1 MPCSRFA
8 VAIMLASGQI
18 MWDRLL
24 VDCNIATLEER
35 PGNPLGIVENGAIGI
50 ADGKIVRVGKRTE
63 LAGFRAK
70 KVDALG
76 GAWVTP
82 GLVDCHTHL
91 VFGGTRA
98 DEHAM
103 RRAGA
108 SYEQIA
114 EAGGGIASTV
124 KRTAAASN
132 EQLLGQSRHRLH
144 ALMRGG
150 CTTVEIKS
158 GYGLDPKS
166 ELRLLTIAS
175 ELGEGEA
182 VRVVPTLLALHA
194 LPADQR
200 DRRAHY
206 VSEIVD
212 KLIPAAAKQG
222 IATSVDAFCENIAF
236 TPEET
241 ERLFKAAAHHGMRVR
256 LHAEQLS
263 NQNGAALAAQ
273 YRALSADHLEH
284 LDEAG
289 AKAMASAG
297 TVAVLL
303 PGAYYAL
310 QEKKKPP
317 VALLRKHKVPI
328 AIATDC
334 NPGTSPL
341 LTPTVAMN
349 MACTMFGLT
358 PEEALAGMT
367 VNAARA
373 LGLAHSIGS
382 IAAGKHA
389 DLCVWR
395 IENLSELGYWIGLPG
410 PERRIFAGQDA

>member
-1 MPCSRFA
+1 
-8 VAIMLASGQI
+8 

-24 VDCNIATLEER
+24 VDCNIATFEES
-35 PGNPLGIVENGAIGI
+35 PCNPLGLIENGAIGI
-50 ADGKIVRVGKRTE
+50 AEGKIVRVGKRTE
-63 LAGFRAK
+63 LAGFRARQ
-70 KVDALG
+70 VDALG

-82 GLVDCHTHL
+82 GLIDCHTHL

-98 DEHAM
+98 DERAM

-108 SYEQIA
+108 SYEEIA

-124 KRTAAASN
+124 KKTAAASD
-132 EQLLGQSRHRLH
+132 EQLLDQSRRRLH

-150 CTTVEIKS
+150 CTTVEVKS
-158 GYGLDPKS
+158 GYGLDEKS
-166 ELRLLTIAS
+166 ELRLL
-175 ELGEGEA
+175 ELAKQLGNGEA
-182 VRVVPTLLALHA
+182 VQIVPTLLALHA
-194 LPADQR
+194 LPSDQR

-206 VSEIVD
+206 VGEIVD

-222 IATSVDAFCENIAF
+222 LATSVDAFCETIAF
-236 TPEET
+236 TPDEV
-241 ERLFKAAAHHGMRVR
+241 ERLFKAAAHHGLRVR

-263 NQNGAALAAQ
+263 NQHGAALAAE

-289 AKAMASAG
+289 AKAMAAAG

-317 VALLRKHKVPI
+317 VALLRRHKVPI

-341 LTPTVAMN
+341 LSPTLAMN
-349 MACTMFGLT
+349 MACTLFGLT
-358 PEEALAGMT
+358 PEEAIAGMT
-367 VNAARA
+367 INAARA
-373 LGLAHSIGS
+373 LGLAHAVGS
-382 IAAGKHA
+382 IAAGKQA
-389 DLCVWR
+389 DLCAWR
-395 IENLSELGYWIGLPG
+395 IETLAELGYWVGLPG
-410 PERRIFAGQDA
+410 PERRIFNGADS

>member
-1 MPCSRFA
+1 
-8 VAIMLASGQI
+8 

-24 VDCNIATLEER
+24 VDCNIATFESA
-35 PGNPLGIVENGAIGI
+35 PGNPLGLIKNGAIGI
-50 ADGKIVRVGKRTE
+50 SEGRIVRAGKRTE
-63 LAGFRAK
+63 LAGYRAQQ
-70 KVDALG
+70 VDALG

-82 GLVDCHTHL
+82 GLIDCHTHL
-91 VFGGTRA
+91 LFGGTRA

-108 SYEQIA
+108 SYEEIA
-114 EAGGGIASTV
+114 KAGGGIASTV
-124 KRTAAASN
+124 ARTAAASDADV
-132 EQLLGQSRHRLH
+132 LAQSRRRLH

-150 CTTVEIKS
+150 CTTIEIKS
-158 GYGLDPKS
+158 GYGLDTDS
-166 ELRLLTIAS
+166 ELRLLRLIA
-175 ELGEGEA
+175 ELGKGEP

-200 DRRAHY
+200 DRRANY
-206 VSEIVD
+206 VSDIID
-212 KLIPAAAKQG
+212 KLIPQAAKAKL
-222 IATSVDAFCENIAF
+222 ATSVDGFCETIAF
-236 TPEET
+236 TPEEI
-241 ERLFKAAAHHGMRVR
+241 ERLFKAAGRYGLPVK

-263 NQNGAALAAQ
+263 DQKGAALASQ

-303 PGAYYAL
+303 PGAFYAL
-310 QEKKKPP
+310 QEERKPP

-341 LTPTVAMN
+341 LSPTLAMN
-349 MACTMFGLT
+349 MACTLFGLT
-358 PEEALAGMT
+358 PEEAVAGMT
-367 VNAARA
+367 INAARA
-373 LGLAHSIGS
+373 LGIAREAGS
-382 IAAGKHA
+382 IAPGKAA
-389 DLCVWR
+389 DLCVWQ
-395 IENLSELGYWIGLPG
+395 IETLAELGYWVGLPG
-410 PERRIFAGQDA
+410 PERRIYGGIDA

>member
-1 MPCSRFA
+1 
-8 VAIMLASGQI
+8 

-24 VDCNIATLEER
+24 VDCNIATFEDR
-35 PGNPLGIVENGAIGI
+35 PSNPLGLIENGAIAI
-50 ADGKIVRVGKRTE
+50 AEGKILRVGKRTE

-70 KVDALG
+70 SVDALG

-82 GLVDCHTHL
+82 GLIDCHTHL

-108 SYEQIA
+108 SYEEIA
-114 EAGGGIASTV
+114 KAGGGIASTV
-124 KRTAAASN
+124 KRTAAASD
-132 EQLLGQSRHRLH
+132 EQLLEQSRRRLH

-150 CTTVEIKS
+150 CTTVEVKS
-158 GYGLDPKS
+158 GYGLDTKS
-166 ELRLLTIAS
+166 ELRLLKIAN
-175 ELGEGEA
+175 ELGEAEA
-182 VRVVPTLLALHA
+182 VRIVPTLLALHA
-194 LPADQR
+194 IPADQA

-206 VSEIVD
+206 VGEIVD

-222 IATSVDAFCENIAF
+222 IATSVDAFCDTIAF
-236 TPEET
+236 TPQEV
-241 ERLFKAAAHHGMRVR
+241 ERLFKAAAHHGLRVR

-263 NQNGAALAAQ
+263 NQQGAALAAQ

-289 AKAMASAG
+289 AKAMAAAG

-303 PGAYYAL
+303 PGAFYAL

-334 NPGTSPL
+334 NPGTSPML
-341 LTPTVAMN
+341 SPTLVMN
-349 MACTMFGLT
+349 MACTLFGLT
-358 PEEALAGMT
+358 PEEAIAGMT
-367 VNAARA
+367 INAARA
-373 LGLAHSIGS
+373 LGLAHSVGI
-382 IAAGKHA
+382 IATGKQA
-389 DLCVWR
+389 DLSVWNV
-395 IENLSELGYWIGLPG
+395 EGLAELGYWVGLPG
-410 PERRIFAGQDA
+410 PERRIYAGNDA

>member
-1 MPCSRFA
+1 
-8 VAIMLASGQI
+8 

-24 VDCNIATLEER
+24 VDCNIATFDEA
-35 PGNPLGIVENGAIGI
+35 PGNPLGVVENGAIAI
-50 ADGKIVRVGKRTE
+50 ADGKILRVGKRTE
-63 LAGFRAK
+63 LAGFRARE
-70 KVDALG
+70 VVALG

-82 GLVDCHTHL
+82 GLVDCHTHII
-91 VFGGTRA
+91 FGGTRA

-124 KRTAAASN
+124 RRTAAASDD
-132 EQLLGQSRHRLH
+132 ELLDESRRRLH
-144 ALMRGG
+144 ALMQGG
-150 CTTVEIKS
+150 CTTIEVKS
-158 GYGLDPKS
+158 GYGLDPRS
-166 ELRLLTIAS
+166 ELRLLKIAR

-182 VRVVPTLLALHA
+182 VRIVPTLLALHA
-194 LPADQR
+194 LPPDQR

-206 VSEIVD
+206 VTEIID
-212 KLIPAAAKQG
+212 KLIPAAAEQG
-222 IATSVDAFCENIAF
+222 LATSVDAFCETIAF
-236 TPEET
+236 TPDEV
-241 ERLFKAAAHHGMRVR
+241 ERVFKAAAHHGLRVR

-263 NQNGAALAAQ
+263 NQRGSELAAR
-273 YRALSADHLEH
+273 YRALSSDHLEH
-284 LDEAG
+284 LDETG
-289 AKAMASAG
+289 AKALAAAG

-317 VALLRKHKVPI
+317 VQLLRKHKVPI
-328 AIATDC
+328 AVATDC

-341 LTPTVAMN
+341 LSPTLAMN
-349 MACTMFGLT
+349 MACTLFGLA

-367 VNAARA
+367 INAARA
-373 LGLAHSIGS
+373 LGLAHAVGT
-382 IAAGKHA
+382 IAAGKQA

-395 IENLSELGYWIGLPG
+395 IETLAELGYWIGLPG
-410 PERRIFAGQDA
+410 PERRIFSGRDA

>member
-1 MPCSRFA
+1 
-8 VAIMLASGQI
+8 

-24 VDCNIATLEER
+24 VDCNIATLE
-35 PGNPLGIVENGAIGI
+35 GNGLGVIENGAVGI

-63 LAGFRAK
+63 LAGYRAK
-70 KVDALG
+70 QVDALS

-91 VFGGTRA
+91 IFGGNRA

-108 SYEQIA
+108 SYEAIA
-114 EAGGGIASTV
+114 KAGGGIASTV
-124 KRTAAASN
+124 AKTTAASD
-132 EQLLGQSRHRLH
+132 EELLDQSRARLR

-150 CTTVEIKS
+150 CTTVEVKS
-158 GYGLDPKS
+158 GYGLDTNS
-166 ELRLLTIAS
+166 ELRLLKLAN
-175 ELGEGEA
+175 ELGQGEA

-212 KLIPAAAKQG
+212 KLIPRAAKAKL
-222 IATSVDAFCENIAF
+222 ATSVDAFCETIAF
-236 TPEET
+236 TPEEVD
-241 ERLFKAAAHHGMRVR
+241 RVFKAAAEHGLRVK

-263 NQNGAALAAQ
+263 NQHGAALAAEH
-273 YRALSADHLEH
+273 RALSADHLEH
-284 LDEAG
+284 LDESG
-289 AKAMASAG
+289 AKAMAEAG

-303 PGAYYAL
+303 PGAFYAL
-310 QEKKKPP
+310 QEDRKPP
-317 VALLRKHKVPI
+317 VNLLREHKVRI

-341 LTPTVAMN
+341 LSPTLAMN
-349 MACTMFGLT
+349 MACTLFGLT

-367 VNAARA
+367 VNAAHA
-373 LGLAHSIGS
+373 LGLDKEIGS
-382 IAAGKHA
+382 IAPGKAA

-395 IENLSELGYWIGLPG
+395 IESLAELGYWIGLPG
-410 PERRIFAGQDA
+410 PERRIFKGVDS

>member
-1 MPCSRFA
+1 
-8 VAIMLASGQI
+8 

-24 VDCNIATLEER
+24 VDCRIASFEGTL
-35 PGNPLGIVENGAIGI
+35 GNPLGLVENGAIGI

-63 LAGFRAK
+63 LAGFRARE
-70 KVDALG
+70 VVALG

-82 GLVDCHTHL
+82 GLIDCHTHL

-103 RRAGA
+103 RRTGA
-108 SYEQIA
+108 SYEEIA
-114 EAGGGIASTV
+114 KAGGGIASTV
-124 KRTAAASN
+124 KRTAAASD
-132 EQLLGQSRHRLH
+132 EELLEQSRRRLH

-150 CTTVEIKS
+150 CTTVEVKS
-158 GYGLDPKS
+158 GYGLDPEN
-166 ELRLLTIAS
+166 ELRLMSIIG

-182 VRVVPTLLALHA
+182 VRIVRTLLALHA
-194 LPADQR
+194 LPAGQR

-206 VSEIVD
+206 VGEIVD

-222 IATSVDAFCENIAF
+222 IATSVDAFCEGIAF
-236 TPEET
+236 TAEEV
-241 ERLFKAAAHHGMRVR
+241 ERLFKAAAHHGLPVR

-263 NQNGAALAAQ
+263 NSHGAALAAK

-284 LDEAG
+284 LDEPG

-303 PGAYYAL
+303 PGAFYAL
-310 QEKKKPP
+310 QEEKKPP
-317 VALLRKHKVPI
+317 VELLRKHKVPI

-341 LTPTVAMN
+341 LSPTLAIN
-349 MACTMFGLT
+349 MACTLFGLT
-358 PEEALAGMT
+358 PEEAIAGMT

-382 IAAGKHA
+382 IAAGKQA

-395 IENLSELGYWIGLPG
+395 IESLSELGYWIGLPG
-410 PERRIFAGQDA
+410 PERRIFGGTDT

>member
-1 MPCSRFA
+1 
-8 VAIMLASGQI
+8 

-24 VDCNIATLEER
+24 VDCNIATFEES
-35 PGNPLGIVENGAIGI
+35 PGNPLGLIENGAIGI
-50 ADGKIVRVGKRTE
+50 AEGKIVRVGKRTE

-70 KVDALG
+70 QVDALG

-82 GLVDCHTHL
+82 GLIDCHTHL

-108 SYEQIA
+108 SYEEIA
-114 EAGGGIASTV
+114 SAGGGIASTV
-124 KRTAAASN
+124 KRTAAASD
-132 EQLLGQSRHRLH
+132 EELREQSRRRLH

-166 ELRLLTIAS
+166 ELRLLKIAC

-182 VRVVPTLLALHA
+182 VRIVPTLLALHA
-194 LPADQR
+194 LPSGQS

-206 VSEIVD
+206 VGEIVD

-222 IATSVDAFCENIAF
+222 LATSVDAFCETIAF
-236 TPEET
+236 TPEEV
-241 ERLFKAAAHHGMRVR
+241 ERVFKAAAHHGLRVR
-256 LHAEQLS
+256 LHGEQLS
-263 NQNGAALAAQ
+263 NQHGAALAAH

-289 AKAMASAG
+289 AKAMAAAG

-341 LTPTVAMN
+341 LSPTLAMN
-349 MACTMFGLT
+349 MACTLFGLT
-358 PEEALAGMT
+358 PEEALTGMT
-367 VNAARA
+367 INAARG
-373 LGLAHSIGS
+373 LGLAHAVGS
-382 IAAGKHA
+382 IAAGKQA
-389 DLCVWR
+389 DLCAWR
-395 IENLSELGYWIGLPG
+395 IESLAELGYWVGLPG
-410 PERRIFAGQDA
+410 PERRIFAGADS

>member
-1 MPCSRFA
+1 
-8 VAIMLASGQI
+8 

-24 VDCNIATLEER
+24 VDCKIATFDETK
-35 PGNPLGIVENGAIGI
+35 GALGVIEDGAIGI

-63 LAGFRAK
+63 LAGFRAQ

-82 GLVDCHTHL
+82 GLIDCHTHL
-91 VFGGTRA
+91 LFGGTRA

-108 SYEQIA
+108 TYEEIA
-114 EAGGGIASTV
+114 KAGGGISSTV
-124 KRTAAASN
+124 ERTACATD
-132 EQLLGQSRHRLH
+132 EDLLDQSRRRLH

-150 CTTVEIKS
+150 CTTIEIKS

-166 ELRLLTIAS
+166 ELRLLGLAGR
-175 ELGEGEA
+175 LGEGEP
-182 VRVVPTLLALHA
+182 VRIVETLLALHA
-194 LPADQR
+194 LPVGQR

-206 VSEIVD
+206 IGEIID
-212 KLIPAAAKQG
+212 KLIPAAKEQG
-222 IATSVDAFCENIAF
+222 LATSVDAFCETIAF
-236 TPEET
+236 TPDEV
-241 ERLFKAAAHHGMRVR
+241 ERLFKAATHQGLRVR

-263 NQNGAALAAQ
+263 NQNGAALAAE
-273 YRALSADHLEH
+273 YRALSADHLEY

-289 AKAMASAG
+289 AKALAAAR

-303 PGAYYAL
+303 PGAFYAL

-341 LTPTVAMN
+341 LSPTLAMN
-349 MACTMFGLT
+349 MACTLFNLT
-358 PEEALAGMT
+358 PEEAVAGMT
-367 VNAARA
+367 INAARA
-373 LGLAHSIGS
+373 LGLAHLVGS
-382 IAAGKHA
+382 VATGKQA

-395 IENLSELGYWIGLPG
+395 VESLAELGYWVGLPG
-410 PERRIFAGQDA
+410 PERRIFGGKDA

>member
-1 MPCSRFA
+1 
-8 VAIMLASGQI
+8 

-24 VDCNIATLEER
+24 VDCNIVTFEEK
-35 PGNPLGIVENGAIGI
+35 PGNPLGVVENGAIAI
-50 ADGKIVRVGKRTE
+50 EAGKILRVGKRTE

-70 KVDALG
+70 SVDALG

-82 GLVDCHTHL
+82 GLIDCHTHL

-108 SYEQIA
+108 SYEEIA
-114 EAGGGIASTV
+114 NAGGGIASTV
-124 KRTAAASN
+124 KRTADASDT
-132 EQLLGQSRHRLH
+132 ELLDQSRRRLH
-144 ALMRGG
+144 ALMQGG
-150 CTTVEIKS
+150 CTTVEVKS
-158 GYGLDPKS
+158 GYGLDPQS
-166 ELRLLTIAS
+166 ELRLLKIAH
-175 ELGEGEA
+175 ELGQDEA
-182 VRVVPTLLALHA
+182 VRIVPTLLALHA
-194 LPADQR
+194 LPADQK

-206 VSEIVD
+206 IGEIID
-212 KLIPAAAKQG
+212 KLVPAAAKQG
-222 IATSVDAFCENIAF
+222 IATSVDAFCDTIAF
-236 TPEET
+236 TPDEV
-241 ERLFKAAAHHGMRVR
+241 ERLFKAAAHHGLRVR

-263 NQNGAALAAQ
+263 NQHGAALAAQ

-289 AKAMASAG
+289 AKAMAAAG

-310 QEKKKPP
+310 QEDKKPP
-317 VALLRKHKVPI
+317 VVLLRKHKVPI
-328 AIATDC
+328 AVATDC
-334 NPGTSPL
+334 NPGTSPML
-341 LTPTVAMN
+341 SPSLAMN
-349 MACTMFGLT
+349 MACTLFGLT

-367 VNAARA
+367 LNAARA

-382 IAAGKHA
+382 IATGKQA

-395 IENLSELGYWIGLPG
+395 IESLAELGYWIGLPG
-410 PERRIFAGQDA
+410 PERRIFNGVDS

>member
-1 MPCSRFA
+1 
-8 VAIMLASGQI
+8 

-24 VDCNIATLEER
+24 VDCRIATFEEM
-35 PGNPLGIVENGAIGI
+35 PGNPLGLIDNGALAI
-50 ADGKIVRVGKRTE
+50 ADGKILRVGKRTE

-70 KVDALG
+70 QVVALG

-82 GLVDCHTHL
+82 GLIDCHTHL

-108 SYEQIA
+108 TYEQIA
-114 EAGGGIASTV
+114 QAGGGIASTV
-124 KRTAAASN
+124 KRTAGTSDD
-132 EQLLGQSRHRLH
+132 ELLEQSRRRLH

-150 CTTVEIKS
+150 CATVEIKS

-166 ELRLLTIAS
+166 ELRLLKIAS
-175 ELGEGEA
+175 ELGDGEP
-182 VRVVPTLLALHA
+182 VRIVPTLLALHA
-194 LPADQR
+194 LPDDSK

-206 VSEIVD
+206 VSEIID
-212 KLIPAAAKQG
+212 KLVPEAAKQG
-222 IATSVDAFCENIAF
+222 IATSVDAFCEGMAF
-236 TPEET
+236 TPEEV
-241 ERLFKAAAHHGMRVR
+241 ERLFKAAAHHGLRVR

-263 NQNGAALAAQ
+263 NQHGAALAAQ

-284 LDEAG
+284 LDESG

-317 VALLRKHKVPI
+317 VALLRRHKVPI

-334 NPGTSPL
+334 NPGTSPML
-341 LTPTVAMN
+341 SPTLVMN
-349 MACTMFGLT
+349 MACTLFGLT
-358 PEEALAGMT
+358 PEEGLAGMT
-367 VNAARA
+367 INAARA

-382 IAAGKHA
+382 IAAGKQA
-389 DLCVWR
+389 DLAVWH
-395 IENLSELGYWIGLPG
+395 IESLAELGYWVGLPG
-410 PERRIFAGQDA
+410 PERRIFNGADA

>member
-1 MPCSRFA
+1 
-8 VAIMLASGQI
+8 

-24 VDCNIATLEER
+24 VDCNIATFEER
-35 PGNPLGIVENGAIGI
+35 PGNPLGLIENGAIAI
-50 ADGKIVRVGKRTE
+50 ADGKILRVGKRTE

-70 KVDALG
+70 TVDALG

-82 GLVDCHTHL
+82 GLIDCHTHL
-91 VFGGTRA
+91 VFGATRA

-108 SYEQIA
+108 TYEEIA

-124 KRTAAASN
+124 KWTAAASDD
-132 EQLLGQSRHRLH
+132 ELLRQSRRRLH

-166 ELRLLTIAS
+166 ELRLVKIANDLGDG
-175 ELGEGEA
+175 EL

-194 LPADQR
+194 IPVAQR
-200 DRRAHY
+200 DRRVHY
-206 VSEIVD
+206 VSEIID

-222 IATSVDAFCENIAF
+222 LATSVDAFCETIAF
-236 TPEET
+236 TPEEI
-241 ERLFKAAAHHGMRVR
+241 ERLFKAAAHHGLRIR

-263 NQNGAALAAQ
+263 NQHGAALAAQ

-297 TVAVLL
+297 TIAVLL

-328 AIATDC
+328 AVATDC

-341 LTPTVAMN
+341 LSPTLAIS
-349 MACTMFGLT
+349 MACTLFGLT
-358 PEEALAGMT
+358 PEEGVAGMT
-367 VNAARA
+367 INAARA
-373 LGLAHSIGS
+373 LGLAHTVGS
-382 IAAGKHA
+382 IATGKQA

-395 IENLSELGYWIGLPG
+395 IESLAELGYWIGLPG
-410 PERRIFAGQDA
+410 PERRIFAGGDA

>member
-1 MPCSRFA
+1 
-8 VAIMLASGQI
+8 

-35 PGNPLGIVENGAIGI
+35 PGNPLGLIENGAIGI
-50 ADGKIVRVGKRTE
+50 QDGKIVRVGKRTE
-63 LAGFRAK
+63 LAGFRANA
-70 KVDALG
+70 VDALG
-76 GAWVTP
+76 RAWVTP
-82 GLVDCHTHL
+82 GLIDCHTHL

-108 SYEQIA
+108 SYEEIA
-114 EAGGGIASTV
+114 TAGGGIASTV
-124 KRTAAASN
+124 KRTAEASD
-132 EQLLGQSRHRLH
+132 EELFDQSRRRLH

-150 CTTVEIKS
+150 CTTVEVKS

-166 ELRLLTIAS
+166 ELRLLKIAQ

-194 LPADQR
+194 VPTDQQ

-206 VSEIVD
+206 VSEIID

-222 IATSVDAFCENIAF
+222 IATSVDAFCDTIAF
-236 TPEET
+236 TPDEV
-241 ERLFKAAAHHGMRVR
+241 ERLFKAAAHHGLRVR

-263 NQNGAALAAQ
+263 NQHGAALAAQ

-284 LDEAG
+284 LDEVG

-317 VALLRKHKVPI
+317 AALLRKHKVPI
-328 AIATDC
+328 AVATDC

-341 LTPTVAMN
+341 LSPTLAMN
-349 MACTMFGLT
+349 MACTLFGLT
-358 PEEALAGMT
+358 PEEAVAGMT
-367 VNAARA
+367 LNAARA
-373 LGLAHSIGS
+373 LGIAHSIGS
-382 IAAGKHA
+382 IAAGKQA
-389 DLCVWR
+389 DLCVWA
-395 IENLSELGYWIGLPG
+395 IESLAELGYWVGLPG
-410 PERRIFAGQDA
+410 PERRIFNGADA

>member
-1 MPCSRFA
+1 
-8 VAIMLASGQI
+8 

-24 VDCNIATLEER
+24 VDCNIATFEER
-35 PGNPLGIVENGAIGI
+35 PGNPLGLIENGAIAI
-50 ADGKIVRVGKRTE
+50 ADGKVLRVGKRTE

-70 KVDALG
+70 QVEALG

-82 GLVDCHTHL
+82 GLIDCHTHL

-108 SYEQIA
+108 TYEEIA
-114 EAGGGIASTV
+114 KAGGGIASTV
-124 KRTAAASN
+124 KRTAVASDD
-132 EQLLGQSRHRLH
+132 ELLEQSRRRLH

-150 CTTVEIKS
+150 CTTVEVKS
-158 GYGLDPKS
+158 GYGLDPES
-166 ELRLLTIAS
+166 ELRLVRIAA
-175 ELGEGEA
+175 ELGHGEA
-182 VRVVPTLLALHA
+182 VRIVPTLLALHA
-194 LPADQR
+194 IPAEEQ

-212 KLIPAAAKQG
+212 KLVPAAAKQG
-222 IATSVDAFCENIAF
+222 LATSVDAFCETIAF
-236 TPEET
+236 TPAEV
-241 ERLFKAAAHHGMRVR
+241 ERLFNAAAHNGLRVR

-263 NQNGAALAAQ
+263 NQHGAALAAQ

-284 LDEAG
+284 LDDAG
-289 AKAMASAG
+289 AKAMAAAG

-303 PGAYYAL
+303 PGAFYAL

-341 LTPTVAMN
+341 LSPTLAMN
-349 MACTMFGLT
+349 MACTLFGLT

-382 IAAGKHA
+382 IAAGKQA
-389 DLCVWR
+389 DLCAWR
-395 IENLSELGYWIGLPG
+395 IESLAELGYWVGLPG
-410 PERRIFAGQDA
+410 PEWRIFAGQDG

>member
-1 MPCSRFA
+1 MN
-8 VAIMLASGQI
+8 

-35 PGNPLGIVENGAIGI
+35 PGNPLGLIENGAIAI
-50 ADGKIVRVGKRTE
+50 AEGKVLRVGKRTE

-70 KVDALG
+70 QVDALG

-82 GLVDCHTHL
+82 GLIDCHTHL

-108 SYEQIA
+108 SYEEIA

-124 KRTAAASN
+124 KRTADASDD
-132 EQLLGQSRHRLH
+132 ELLQQSRRRLQV
-144 ALMRGG
+144 LMRGG
-150 CTTVEIKS
+150 CTTIEIKS
-158 GYGLDPKS
+158 GYGLDPES
-166 ELRLLTIAS
+166 ELRLVEIAS
-175 ELGEGEA
+175 ELGRGEA
-182 VRVVPTLLALHA
+182 VRIVPTLLALHA
-194 LPADQR
+194 IPANQR

-206 VSEIVD
+206 ITEIVD

-222 IATSVDAFCENIAF
+222 LATSVDAFCETIAF
-236 TPEET
+236 TPDEV
-241 ERLFKAAAHHGMRVR
+241 ERVFKAAAHHGLRVR

-263 NQNGAALAAQ
+263 NQHGAALAAQ

-303 PGAYYAL
+303 PGAFYAL

-341 LTPTVAMN
+341 LSPTLAMN
-349 MACTMFGLT
+349 IACTLFGLT
-358 PEEALAGMT
+358 PDEAIAGMT
-367 VNAARA
+367 LNAARA

-382 IAAGKHA
+382 IAAGKQA

-395 IENLSELGYWIGLPG
+395 IESLAELGYWIGLG
-410 PERRIFAGQDA
+410 PERRIFNGADC

>member
-1 MPCSRFA
+1 
-8 VAIMLASGQI
+8 

-24 VDCNIATLEER
+24 VDCNIATFEER
-35 PGNPLGIVENGAIGI
+35 PGNPLGLLENAAIGI
-50 ADGKIVRVGKRTE
+50 DGGKIVRVGKRTE
-63 LAGFRAK
+63 LAGYRAK
-70 KVDALG
+70 RVDAFG

-82 GLVDCHTHL
+82 GLIDCHTHL

-114 EAGGGIASTV
+114 TAGGGIASTV
-124 KRTAAASN
+124 AKTAAASD
-132 EQLLGQSRHRLH
+132 EELVEQSRCRLH

-150 CTTVEIKS
+150 CTTVEIKT
-158 GYGLDPKS
+158 GYGLDPKA
-166 ELRLLTIAS
+166 EMRLLKIAS
-175 ELGEGEA
+175 QLGDGQA

-194 LPADQR
+194 LPADQQ

-206 VSEIVD
+206 VSEIID
-212 KLIPAAAKQG
+212 KLIPEAAKQG
-222 IATSVDAFCENIAF
+222 IATSVDAFCEGIAF
-236 TPEET
+236 TPQEV
-241 ERLFKAAAHHGMRVR
+241 ERLFKAAAHHGLRVR

-263 NQNGAALAAQ
+263 NQHGAALAAR
-273 YRALSADHLEH
+273 YHALSADHLEY

-289 AKAMASAG
+289 AKAMAAAG

-310 QEKKKPP
+310 QEDKKPP
-317 VALLRKHKVPI
+317 VALLRKHNVPM

-334 NPGTSPL
+334 NPGTSPML
-341 LTPTVAMN
+341 SPTLAMN
-349 MACTMFGLT
+349 LACTLFGLT
-358 PEEALAGMT
+358 PEEAIAGMT
-367 VNAARA
+367 INAARA

-382 IAAGKHA
+382 IAAGKQA

-395 IENLSELGYWIGLPG
+395 IESLAELGYWVGLAG
-410 PERRIFAGQDA
+410 PERRIFNGADA

>member
-1 MPCSRFA
+1 
-8 VAIMLASGQI
+8 

-24 VDCNIATLEER
+24 VDCNIATLE
-35 PGNPLGIVENGAIGI
+35 GKGLGIIENGAIAI
-50 ADGKIVRVGKRTE
+50 ADGKILRVGKRTE

-70 KVDALG
+70 EVVALG

-108 SYEQIA
+108 TYEEIA
-114 EAGGGIASTV
+114 KAGGGIASTV
-124 KRTAAASN
+124 KRTAAASDAMLL
-132 EQLLGQSRHRLH
+132 EQARRRLH

-150 CTTVEIKS
+150 CTTIEIKS

-166 ELRLLTIAS
+166 ELRLLKIAA

-182 VRVVPTLLALHA
+182 VRIVPTLLALHA
-194 LPADQR
+194 LPAEQR

-222 IATSVDAFCENIAF
+222 IAASIDAFCETIAF
-236 TPEET
+236 TPEEV
-241 ERLFKAAAHHGMRVR
+241 ERVFKAAAHQGLAVR

-263 NQNGAALAAQ
+263 NQHGSALAAR
-273 YRALSADHLEH
+273 YRALSADHLEY

-289 AKAMASAG
+289 AKAMAAAG
-297 TVAVLL
+297 TIAVLL
-303 PGAYYAL
+303 PGAFYAL

-317 VALLRKHKVPI
+317 VALLRKHKIPI

-341 LTPTVAMN
+341 LSPTFAMN
-349 MACTMFGLT
+349 MACTLFGLT
-358 PEEALAGMT
+358 PEEAIAGMT
-367 VNAARA
+367 LNAARA
-373 LGLAHSIGS
+373 LDLAHNVGS
-382 IAAGKHA
+382 IVAGKQA

-395 IENLSELGYWIGLPG
+395 AESLAELCYWVGLPG
-410 PERRIFAGQDA
+410 PERRIFAGRDG

>member
-1 MPCSRFA
+1 
-8 VAIMLASGQI
+8 

-24 VDCNIATLEER
+24 VDCNIATFEER
-35 PGNPLGIVENGAIGI
+35 PGNALGLVENAAIGI
-50 ADGKIVRVGKRTE
+50 TDGKVVRVGKRTE

-70 KVDALG
+70 QVDALG

-82 GLVDCHTHL
+82 GLIDCHTHL

-108 SYEQIA
+108 SYEEIA
-114 EAGGGIASTV
+114 KAGGGIASTV
-124 KRTAAASN
+124 KRTAGASD
-132 EQLLGQSRHRLH
+132 EELLEQSRRRLH
-144 ALMRGG
+144 ALMSGG
-150 CTTVEIKS
+150 CTTVEVKS

-166 ELRLLTIAS
+166 ELRLLKITH
-175 ELGEGEA
+175 ELGEGDA

-194 LPADQR
+194 IPGDQK

-206 VSEIVD
+206 VGEIVD

-222 IATSVDAFCENIAF
+222 IATSVDAFCETIAF
-236 TPEET
+236 TPDEV
-241 ERLFKAAAHHGMRVR
+241 ERLFKAAVHHGLRVR

-263 NQNGAALAAQ
+263 NQHGAALAAQ

-289 AKAMASAG
+289 AKAMAAAG

-317 VALLRKHKVPI
+317 VALLRKHNVPI
-328 AIATDC
+328 AVATDC

-341 LTPTVAMN
+341 LSPTLAMN
-349 MACTMFGLT
+349 LACTLFGLT
-358 PEEALAGMT
+358 PEEAISGMT
-367 VNAARA
+367 INAARA
-373 LGLAHSIGS
+373 LGLAHSIGT
-382 IAAGKHA
+382 IAAGKQA

-395 IENLSELGYWIGLPG
+395 IESLAELGYWVGLPG
-410 PERRIFAGQDA
+410 PERRIFNGADS